1 MVSPDEHPVDRAGKR
16 VLGGFIALVVG
27 VIAGLVIALFVVG
40 FGDAALLLAGGIALG
55 TTVLGVMVPAPFLF
69 LGSLVTSILGD
80 AV

>member
-1 MVSPDEHPVDRAGKR
+1 MVAPDEHPVDRAGKR

-27 VIAGLVIALFVVG
+27 VVAGLLVALFLVG
-40 FGDAALLLAGGIALG
+40 FGDGGLVLAGGIALG
-55 TTVLGVMVPAPFLF
+55 TTVLGVLYPAPFLF